1 MPGEL
6 SFLQITLDLY
16 AFLVLYL
23 GEMGNTTKTNKTKE
37 SKVNNQ
43 IKKNNTIIKNRPLN
57 EYGTNPG
64 DKVYI
69 RKCDRMCANKV
80 DAKLAAEYYSILG
93 WEY

>member
-1 MPGEL
+1 M
-6 SFLQITLDLY
+6 
-16 AFLVLYL
+16 
-23 GEMGNTTKTNKTKE
+23 
-37 SKVNNQ
+37 NNQ

-69 RKCDRMCANKV
+69 RKCDRICANKV

>member
-6 SFLQITLDLY
+6 SFLETTLDSY

-23 GEMGNTTKTNKTKE
+23 GEMGNTTKTKE

>member
-6 SFLQITLDLY
+6 SFLQITLDSY

-23 GEMGNTTKTNKTKE
+23 GEMGNTTKTKE
-37 SKVNNQ
+37 LKMNNQ
-43 IKKNNTIIKNRPLN
+43 FKKNNTIIKNRPLN

-64 DKVYI
+64 DKEYI

-80 DAKLAAEYYSILG
+80 DASLAAEYYSILG